1 MHHTNTVRRSVGF
14 SVYSWSEDGAAKLPD
29 YLDLDFDKNAGG
41 ATTAGKGSPLFPREL
56 IGRRGCDG
64 SRTNSQTAPRSGC
77 RKTTREQPQRA
88 LFQSLR
94 DSRSGFLLRA
104 LIVSASPPQAVI
116 GTPAALHLLL
126 RIRSVLHQAANP
138 VKPAVIYTRFPPAI
152 RIRRPRLSTCAG
164 GQSSE
169 GSRSSKSTATAP
181 GSVDPRS

>member
-41 ATTAGKGSPLFPREL
+41 ATTAAKGSPLFPREL

-94 DSRSGFLLRA
+94 DSRSLFLLRA
-104 LIVSASPPQAVI
+104 LIISASPPQAVI
-116 GTPAALHLLL
+116 VTPAAPHLLL

-138 VKPAVIYTRFPPAI
+138 VKPAVIYTRVSPCDQNPETQALDL
-152 RIRRPRLSTCAG
+152 RRWAEQRGFEIIQEYSDRAWI
-164 GQSSE
+164 S
-169 GSRSSKSTATAP
+169 
-181 GSVDPRS
+181 